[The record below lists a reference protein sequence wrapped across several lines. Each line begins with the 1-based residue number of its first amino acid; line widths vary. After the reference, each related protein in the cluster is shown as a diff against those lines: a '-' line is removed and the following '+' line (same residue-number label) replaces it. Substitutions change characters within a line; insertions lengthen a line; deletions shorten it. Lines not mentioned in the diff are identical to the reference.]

1 LHIHIT
7 WHEIPPFNDNHH
19 ILRAWQH
26 SDNKLT
32 LIIEKSNGEHT
43 LFERFTF
50 VKKDIIQTDELPD
63 IIFNKNEEQ
72 VYFKNKKYAAVSIE
86 NKPELRTIIYY
97 DSSFKKDKNYLN
109 AALTSISEYTDIQI
123 DVKEKIKNGT
133 SGFHLNEAAD
143 AVFYFEMPLY

>member
-1 LHIHIT
+1 VHAQASDSIAVFFTPELSQFKGTALALHTHIT

-43 LFERFTF
+43 LFEKFTF

-72 VYFKNKKYAAVSIE
+72 V
-86 NKPELRTIIYY
+86 
-97 DSSFKKDKNYLN
+97 
-109 AALTSISEYTDIQI
+109 
-123 DVKEKIKNGT
+123 
-133 SGFHLNEAAD
+133 
-143 AVFYFEMPLY
+143 FY